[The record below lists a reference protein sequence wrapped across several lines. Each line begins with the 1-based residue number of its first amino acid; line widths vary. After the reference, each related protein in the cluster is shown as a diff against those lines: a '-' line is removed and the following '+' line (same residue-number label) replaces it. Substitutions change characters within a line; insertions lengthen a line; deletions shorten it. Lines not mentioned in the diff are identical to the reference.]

1 MGGALRMR
9 RLAGLFRQ
17 LGPPRSILAPPT
29 QFSSL
34 GLAGTE
40 STYQGGFLRLAPV
53 LVALPPAPA
62 PAAQI
67 TNFQQ
72 HPLHPQSDQEV
83 ALQTAHTSPGTSQ
96 VPTPPPPTPR
106 PLLRGT
112 GQSAGFETRNVTDSP
127 PPCLPRAQPPRP
139 GPART
144 QLTWKP
150 AQGPPTSLLRIAN
163 RTAGVGP
170 PAGHSSASAALA
182 ESRGPNVRRGR
193 TGGWLFLGGWETR
206 LIVWGGRAVCGLGR
220 ARCCTFRGGKG
231 IGK

>member
-1 MGGALRMR
+1 MR
-9 RLAGLFRQ
+9 CLAILFCQ
-17 LGPPRSILAPPT
+17 LSPPRSILAPPT

-40 STYQGGFLRLAPV
+40 STYQGGFLRFAPV

-72 HPLHPQSDQEV
+72 HPRHPQNDQEV
-83 ALQTAHTSPGTSQ
+83 ALQTAHTSLGTSQ
-96 VPTPPPPTPR
+96 VPPPRPPNPSPPPPR
-106 PLLRGT
+106 HRAERGVCD
-112 GQSAGFETRNVTDSP
+112 AERD
-127 PPCLPRAQPPRP
+127 RQPPTPSAPGPAAPPGPARP

-193 TGGWLFLGGWETR
+193 TGGWLF
-206 LIVWGGRAVCGLGR
+206 WGG
-220 ARCCTFRGGKG
+220 GKLV
-231 IGK
+231 

>member
-1 MGGALRMR
+1 MR
-9 RLAGLFRQ
+9 CLAGLFCQ

-67 TNFQQ
+67 TNLQQ

-96 VPTPPPPTPR
+96 VPTPRPPP
-106 PLLRGT
+106 PL
-112 GQSAGFETRNVTDSP
+112 AP
-127 PPCLPRAQPPRP
+127 
-139 GPART
+139 
-144 QLTWKP
+144 
-150 AQGPPTSLLRIAN
+150 
-163 RTAGVGP
+163 
-170 PAGHSSASAALA
+170 SSAAQ
-182 ESRGPNVRRGR
+182 
-193 TGGWLFLGGWETR
+193 
-206 LIVWGGRAVCGLGR
+206 GR
-220 ARCCTFRGGKG
+220 ARGSRRGK
-231 IGK
+231 